1 MDKQELGAFLRSRRE
16 RLSPADVGLP
26 AGPRRR
32 TPGLRRE
39 EVAVLA
45 HISTEYYVRLEQG
58 RAPRP
63 SGEVLAGIGGALRL
77 TDAESDHLHLLA
89 GTAPTPADLH
99 RRDVRPSILE
109 VLERLPQTAA
119 FVMSAVYEVLAW
131 NDLAA
136 ALMGDFAE
144 LAPGDRNLAR
154 RAFLGPVRSE
164 ATPYGISDGAAFRQ
178 SVVMGLRA
186 TLARYPSDPAVT
198 GLIEELREGSPE
210 FARLWDRHDVETAPM
225 LTKTFRHPVVGEITV
240 DCDSLTLTER
250 DQHLVLYTAP
260 HGSHDAEALA
270 LLSVLGT
277 ETVNASRWR

>member
-16 RLSPADVGLP
+16 RLRPQDVGLP
-26 AGPRRR
+26 SGSRRR

-63 SGEVLAGIGGALRL
+63 SGEVLAGIAGALRL

-89 GTAPTPADLH
+89 GTAPIRTGLH
-99 RRDVRPSILE
+99 RRDVRPSILAL
-109 VLERLPQTAA
+109 LERLPQTAA
-119 FVMSAVYEVLAW
+119 FVTSAAFEVLAW

-136 ALMGDFAE
+136 ALMEDFAG
-144 LAPGDRNLAR
+144 LAPQDRNLAR
-154 RAFLGPVRSE
+154 RAFLGPARPD
-164 ATPYGISDGAAFRQ
+164 APLYGISDAAEFRHH
-178 SVVMGLRA
+178 VVMELRA
-186 TLARYPSDPAVT
+186 VLARYPADPAVT
-198 GLIEELREGSPE
+198 GLVDELRDGSRE
-210 FARLWDRHDVETAPM
+210 FARLWERHDVQAAPV

-240 DCDSLTLTER
+240 DCDSLTLTDR

-260 HGSHDAEALA
+260 PGSRSAEALA
-270 LLSVLGT
+270 LLNVLGT
-277 ETVNASRWR
+277 ESVNASGTL